1 MGLFKRLQD
10 ILTANLGE
18 AVEGCDNP
26 EPMLR
31 QAIGEME
38 AAIGEAKRET
48 ARAMAAEKLAAAELA
63 DNERQA
69 RDWEQQAAQAVRA
82 GDDALARKALS
93 RKQEHDKVSAALRDQ
108 TAASA
113 EASHMLRRQLE
124 AMQAKLSEAKRR
136 IGTLAARQKA
146 AAVRMKSTDAHFE
159 TEAFAKFDRI
169 SGKIARVEAEA
180 EAMRELE
187 TGNRP
192 AQEAESAAGNANL
205 DIEAELAELKKKAG
219 K

>member
-10 ILTANLGE
+10 IITANLGDV
-18 AVEGCDNP
+18 VEGSDNP
-26 EPMLR
+26 EPLLR
-31 QAIGEME
+31 QAIAEME

-48 ARAMAAEKLAAAELA
+48 ARAMAAEKLAANELA
-63 DNERQA
+63 DSERQS
-69 RDWEQQAAQAVRA
+69 RDWQLQAEKAIRA

-93 RKQEHDKVSAALRDQ
+93 RKQEHDKVSAALRNQ
-108 TAASA
+108 LAAAS
-113 EASHMLRRQLE
+113 EASRILRHQLE
-124 AMQAKLSEAKRR
+124 AMQAKVSDAKRR

-146 AAVRMKSTDAHFE
+146 AAVRMKSADPHFE

-180 EAMRELE
+180 EALRELE
-187 TGNRP
+187 TGGHTRP
-192 AQEAESAAGNANL
+192 GAESTAGKGDL
-205 DIEAELAELKKKAG
+205 DIEAELAELKRKAG

>member
-10 ILTANLGE
+10 IITANLGD
-18 AVEGCDNP
+18 AVEGSDNP
-26 EPMLR
+26 EPLLR
-31 QAIGEME
+31 QAIVEMD
-38 AAIGEAKRET
+38 AAIREAKQET
-48 ARAMAAEKLAAAELA
+48 ARAMAAEKLAANELA
-63 DNERQA
+63 DSERQS
-69 RDWEQQAAQAVRA
+69 RDWQSQAEKAVRG

-108 TAASA
+108 TAAAA
-113 EASHMLRRQLE
+113 EASRTLRHQLE
-124 AMQAKLSEAKRR
+124 AMQAKLAEAKRR
-136 IGTLAARQKA
+136 IGTLSARQSA
-146 AAVRMKSTDAHFE
+146 AAARMKSADVNFE

-187 TGNRP
+187 TGGRP
-192 AQEAESAAGNANL
+192 NPEAASAGNGD

>member
-10 ILTANLGE
+10 IITANLGD
-18 AVEGCDNP
+18 AVEGSDNP
-26 EPMLR
+26 EPLLR
-31 QAIGEME
+31 QAIVEMD
-38 AAIGEAKRET
+38 AAIREAKQET
-48 ARAMAAEKLAAAELA
+48 ARAMAAEKLAANELA
-63 DNERQA
+63 DSERQS
-69 RDWEQQAAQAVRA
+69 RDWQSQAEKAVRG

-108 TAASA
+108 TAAAA
-113 EASHMLRRQLE
+113 EASRTLRHQLE
-124 AMQAKLSEAKRR
+124 AMQAKLAEAKRR
-136 IGTLAARQKA
+136 IGTLSARQSA
-146 AAVRMKSTDAHFE
+146 AAARMKSADVNFE

-187 TGNRP
+187 KGGRP
-192 AQEAESAAGNANL
+192 NPEAGSAGNGD

>member
-10 ILTANLGE
+10 IITANLGD
-18 AVEGCDNP
+18 AVEGSDNP
-26 EPMLR
+26 EPLLR
-31 QAIGEME
+31 QAIVEMD
-38 AAIGEAKRET
+38 AAIREAKQET
-48 ARAMAAEKLAAAELA
+48 ARAMAAEKLAANELA
-63 DNERQA
+63 DSERQS
-69 RDWEQQAAQAVRA
+69 RDGQSQAEKAVRG

-108 TAASA
+108 TAAAA
-113 EASHMLRRQLE
+113 EASRTLRHQLE
-124 AMQAKLSEAKRR
+124 AMQAKLAEAKRR
-136 IGTLAARQKA
+136 IGTLSARQSA
-146 AAVRMKSTDAHFE
+146 AAARMKSADVNFE

-187 TGNRP
+187 TGGRP
-192 AQEAESAAGNANL
+192 NPEAGSAGNGD